1 MNFKRTT
8 NSTENLDE
16 FIDGAETQREPKKQ
30 KKDVFIQVRLSREL
44 GDKIRLKYPLMSL
57 TKFIEQSLMTEIPHI
72 KEEILPFIYEQSK
85 WYNMNM
91 YNFVKFKMSL
101 SEAPEPTFEKE
112 NNRIIG
118 LKTNK
123 INKKIIEERAYN
135 LNISRILYSEIK
147 IKATYELKDIF
158 TFDELMQFKAEA
170 MNYDL
175 ELDEYIAMRIKG

>member
-1 MNFKRTT
+1 MNFKKTT
-8 NSTENLDE
+8 NSIANLDK
-16 FIDGAETQREPKKQ
+16 FIDGAETQKEPIKQ
-30 KKDVFIQVRLSREL
+30 KKDIFIQVRLSREL
-44 GDKIRLKYPLMSL
+44 GDRIRLKYPLMSL

-91 YNFVKFKMSL
+91 YDFVKFKMGL
-101 SEAPEPTFEKE
+101 SEAPESDFKKE

-118 LKTNK
+118 LRTNK
-123 INKKIIEERAYN
+123 LNKEIIEEKAYN

-147 IKATYELKDIF
+147 IKATFELKDIF
-158 TFDELMQFKAEA
+158 KFDELMQFKAEA

-175 ELDEYIAMRIKG
+175 EPDEYIAMRIRG